1 MNFDLTTADQTFLEK
16 MAAVAAAVA
25 ADGQPAAGDVPEARA
40 QAAAMLGR
48 LAAADYLPLGL
59 DEPAAERAVVALAA
73 METLATGAS
82 SAMLMAAMSTR
93 LLGRAIAAWAS
104 APPREQWLSP
114 LIEGRALGALGLSEA
129 SLNVENDPL
138 ETVARRDGDTIR
150 LSGKKSFV
158 INAPL
163 ADVFGVVGLIEDR
176 PALFLLP
183 GVEEGLHVGPR
194 IRTMGHE
201 GLWIAGLEMDDV
213 SIAHEA
219 VIEPPA
225 DIDLLDQLRCWENEV
240 LIAQALG
247 LMKAAY
253 DTARDY
259 AKSHRTG
266 NKPIIAY
273 QEIGFKLS
281 EMLTLCQTA
290 QLLAY
295 RAVWT
300 AATEPRAGRSLN
312 WCAKVFCA
320 EAAEKVAGEALR
332 ILGQEGYRAG
342 SRAEAAYRAA
352 KLTQIGGTSTEIAR
366 VKIGDAALGY

>member
-1 MNFDLTTADQTFLEK
+1 MNFDLTTEDQTFLEK

-25 ADGQPAAGDVPEARA
+25 ANGQPAAGDLPAARA
-40 QAAAMLGR
+40 QAAAMLTR
-48 LAAADYLPLGL
+48 LAAAGYLPMGL
-59 DEPAAERAVVALAA
+59 DEPTGERAVVAMAA
-73 METLATGAS
+73 METLAAGAS

-93 LLGRAIAAWAS
+93 VLGRAIAAWAG
-104 APPREQWLSP
+104 PPQREQWLAS

-129 SLNVENDPL
+129 CLNVENDPL
-138 ETVARRDGDTIR
+138 ESAARRDGDGFR

-163 ADVFGVVGLIEDR
+163 ADVFGVVGLIEDH
-176 PALFLLP
+176 PVLFLVP
-183 GVEEGLHVGPR
+183 CGAEGLSVGPR
-194 IRTMGHE
+194 VRTMGHD
-201 GLWIAGLEMDDV
+201 GLWIADLDLDNV
-213 SIAHEA
+213 TIAPGA

-253 DTARDY
+253 DAARDY

-273 QEIGFKLS
+273 QEVGFKLS

-300 AATEPRAGRSLN
+300 AAADPRSGRSLN

-332 ILGQEGYRAG
+332 ILGREGYRAG

-366 VKIGDAALGY
+366 VKIGDAELGY